1 MEITGADH
9 FLDEARRTVPELSA
23 AEAKARLDAGEA
35 ILVDVRDAG
44 EWQSGRVPGA
54 ILAPRGILE
63 WMADPACPN
72 HLPALVAAVESPV
85 ILQCAHGFRSLLAG
99 QTLQQMGFKDVASLT
114 GGFEAWEQAG
124 YPVER

>member
-9 FLDEARRTVPELSA
+9 FLAEARRTVPELTV
-23 AEAKARLDAGEA
+23 EQAKARVDAGEA

-44 EWQSGRVPGA
+44 EWQAGRVPGA

-72 HLPALVAAVESPV
+72 HIPALVAAVDRPV

-99 QTLQQMGFKDVASLT
+99 QTLQSMGFTDVASVI